1 MKVSCEIIRTVPFE
15 KYLTNLARLHLMHKT
30 CWIDSTL
37 GSPDWTVRLNAYTVH
52 DVPARIKHLINLRV
66 PLRLLLLSCIQHL
79 CNVEVESWR
88 TDVRERTARYYR
100 TVLVL
105 MEDAWLRNQTYP

>member
-52 DVPARIKHLINLRV
+52 DVPARIKHLI
-66 PLRLLLLSCIQHL
+66 PLRSLLLSCIQHL
-79 CNVEVESWR
+79 RNVEVESWR
-88 TDVRERTARYYR
+88 TDVRERTARY
-100 TVLVL
+100 
-105 MEDAWLRNQTYP
+105 